1 LCNNVVSK
9 FTNYK
14 TICFNNNLLYTY
26 NRKRGMNEFNIP
38 QKNLFCV
45 NIDDSSIM
53 DQFYQIVHSLDK
65 STLTTYV
72 STISDAVWK
81 SVNYN
86 ISLYNLLPPKY
97 SYLWGNEIS
106 LYNMTPSNSHDLIYF
121 TKTVG
126 PYGEC
131 LNNGVIKFWNNIPV
145 FSCRNKIVNLF
156 IHIESS
162 KRMYK
167 KYLGK

>member
-26 NRKRGMNEFNIP
+26 NRKRGMNEFNIQ

-53 DQFYQIVHSLDK
+53 DQFYQIVHSLDN

-72 STISDAVWK
+72 STISDAMWK
-81 SVNYN
+81 SLNYN
-86 ISLYNLLPPKY
+86 ISLFQLFPPKY
-97 SYLWGNEIS
+97 SYLWGNEIA
-106 LYNMTPSNSHDLIYF
+106 LYNMTPTNSHDLIYF
-121 TKTVG
+121 TKTLG

-145 FSCRNKIVNLF
+145 FSCRNKIVSLF
-156 IHIESS
+156 FI
-162 KRMYK
+162 
-167 KYLGK
+167 